1 MLPGLSGLAIPVVVC
16 RETWCRFQGV
26 VRSFFGLLDGEG
38 LGWLILYDLK
48 LSATASYRQQRCGGC
63 VQSVQTPSR
72 REGVFS
78 SEGSETLQISRIKGT
93 SCSAGSHSANL
104 RMPESSRLFLL
115 LAFFGSDSFRLNSY
129 NSVYQGTKIM
139 GSFAGDS

>member
-1 MLPGLSGLAIPVVVC
+1 M
-16 RETWCRFQGV
+16 
-26 VRSFFGLLDGEG
+26 
-38 LGWLILYDLK
+38 
-48 LSATASYRQQRCGGC
+48 
-63 VQSVQTPSR
+63 QSVQTPSR